1 MENVRS
7 TREEDSYLYT
17 RNGFTVASLC
27 PGENRAA
34 KALDILENKNRQTIL
49 LCNYKISLYWFHYKL
64 CRYMRTK
71 RLI

>member
-27 PGENRAA
+27 PGQNRAG
-34 KALDILENKNRQTIL
+34 KALDILENKNRQTNQPLFCSVITRSP
-49 LCNYKISLYWFHYKL
+49 CIGSTTNSVG
-64 CRYMRTK
+64 T
-71 RLI
+71 